1 MSIKQCGVAA
11 AAFVLLTCSAA
22 AQNFPQRPVRIV
34 VPVLTGGGV
43 DLVARQV
50 GQKLG
55 EAWNQQVI
63 VDNRAG
69 AGGVVGSEIVAKAVP
84 DGHTLMV
91 TFTSHVINPSLH
103 KLPYDTRRDFT
114 GITQLITS
122 PNMLALAPQMTTKT
136 LQDFIALARSKP
148 GELSYASTS
157 GIGSLPHLIGE
168 LLCITAGLRMTHVPY
183 KGMSGALPDVAAG
196 RVPMLIG
203 SVLSVL
209 PHVRSGRLR
218 VLAVTS
224 AKRVALLPD
233 APTFAES
240 GYPGFEASTWYG
252 AYAPARTAAPIM
264 QKLNR
269 DFVAALQH
277 ADVRSRIEAEGAA
290 TVGSSLREF
299 DAFIAGEL
307 DKWAKVIKT
316 AGIKAE

>member
-1 MSIKQCGVAA
+1 MNCWPHRFGAA
-11 AAFVLLTCSAA
+11 ALLLLATGAL
-22 AQNFPQRPVRIV
+22 AQSFPQRPVRIV

-50 GQKLG
+50 SQKLA

-69 AGGVVGSEIVAKAVP
+69 AGGVVGSEIVARAVP

-103 KLPYDTRRDFT
+103 KLPYDTRRDFA

-122 PNMLALAPQMTTKT
+122 PNMLALAPQMPTKT
-136 LQDFIALARSKP
+136 LQEFIALARSKP
-148 GELSYASTS
+148 GELAYASTS
-157 GIGSLPHLIGE
+157 GVGSLPHLIGE
-168 LLCITAGLRMTHVPY
+168 LFCITAGLRMTHVPY

-196 RVPMLIG
+196 RVPLLIG

-240 GYPGFEASTWYG
+240 GFPGFDASTWYG
-252 AYAPARTAAPIM
+252 AYAPARTPAPVM

-277 ADVRSRIEAEGAA
+277 PDVRSRIEAEGAA
-290 TVGSSLREF
+290 TVGSSLRDFEVY
-299 DAFIAGEL
+299 IAGEL

>member
-1 MSIKQCGVAA
+1 
-11 AAFVLLTCSAA
+11 
-22 AQNFPQRPVRIV
+22 
-34 VPVLTGGGV
+34 
-43 DLVARQV
+43 
-50 GQKLG
+50 
-55 EAWNQQVI
+55 
-63 VDNRAG
+63 
-69 AGGVVGSEIVAKAVP
+69 
-84 DGHTLMV
+84 
-91 TFTSHVINPSLH
+91 
-103 KLPYDTRRDFT
+103 
-114 GITQLITS
+114 
-122 PNMLALAPQMTTKT
+122 
-136 LQDFIALARSKP
+136 
-148 GELSYASTS
+148 
-157 GIGSLPHLIGE
+157 
-168 LLCITAGLRMTHVPY
+168 MTHVPY

-233 APTFAES
+233 APTFSES